1 MCCDLN
7 PLCAALTPDST
18 ALGGCKQVSACL
30 RPCRVFFKPR
40 KGTEM
45 DTDGLRGL
53 AAIEDFAVHRPD
65 FASKEWVGALLRR
78 NRVVV
83 LGTTDGAHPWVAPLE
98 YMTDEDLNL
107 YFFSP
112 TETRHV
118 QHLEANANVAATVM
132 DHKQPIVTPTA
143 TLFLNGVQMECTAT
157 RVPPEGMTDA
167 LTTAAE
173 GSDISIP
180 PYSAFKIIPRR
191 VYVPSFQNGVHLR
204 IEVDMT

>member
-1 MCCDLN
+1 M
-7 PLCAALTPDST
+7 PICAAPL
-18 ALGGCKQVSACL
+18 ALGDSELCGWQVWRVRALVPPSSQDTAADHC
-30 RPCRVFFKPR
+30 CRDQEEPR
-40 KGTEM
+40 EC
-45 DTDGLRGL
+45 
-53 AAIEDFAVHRPD
+53 PD

-132 DHKQPIVTPTA
+132 DHKQPIVAPTA

-157 RVPPEGMTDA
+157 RVPPDGMTDA
-167 LTTAAE
+167 LKTAAE